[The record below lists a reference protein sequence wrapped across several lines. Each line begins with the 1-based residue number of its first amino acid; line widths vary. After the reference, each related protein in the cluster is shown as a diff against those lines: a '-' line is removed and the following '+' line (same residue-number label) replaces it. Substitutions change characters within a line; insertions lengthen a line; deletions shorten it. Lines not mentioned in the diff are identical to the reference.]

1 MYDARKNLAGSIRVK
16 FSSTPKYTINN
27 CMREESEENFQ
38 TSLPSES
45 EKVWRFTL
53 FKAPEYRLLVHC
65 NEVEVLNFVMSN
77 ESCVRDWWSRTW
89 GRDVAKMKFHYST
102 LYTDNASHYFRLLHP
117 GNLINSKA
125 NSRTYIQLISNRP
138 SPDEVCL

>member
-1 MYDARKNLAGSIRVK
+1 MK

-27 CMREESEENFQ
+27 CMREKSEENFQ

-53 FKAPEYRLLVHC
+53 FKTPEYRLLIHC
-65 NEVEVLNFVMSN
+65 NDVEVLNFVMSN
-77 ESCVRDWWSRTW
+77 ESCVRDWWRRTW
-89 GRDVAKMKFHYST
+89 GRDVAKMKFPYST

-117 GNLINSKA
+117 GNLIKNFYKQFDLDLMY
-125 NSRTYIQLISNRP
+125 RRYTIYP
-138 SPDEVCL
+138 PFK